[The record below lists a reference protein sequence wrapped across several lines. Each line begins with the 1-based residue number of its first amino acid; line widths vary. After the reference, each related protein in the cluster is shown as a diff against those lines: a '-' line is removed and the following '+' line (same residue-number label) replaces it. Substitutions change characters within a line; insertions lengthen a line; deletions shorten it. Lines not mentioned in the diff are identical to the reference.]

1 MITAVKPKPR
11 LRAGIRM
18 SLDEFLALGETD
30 ERLELIDG
38 ALYIMSTPTKDHQFL
53 LARLIVYF
61 ELYLDAFT
69 PAPAEVYQDITTIMS
84 PELQRVV
91 EPDLVV
97 ILGGRNDIGG
107 LIYVEGVPDIVV
119 EILSSDRSHDLVR
132 KRQIYAEAG
141 VRGSTGFWI
150 RATIRLRCWSC
161 GAAFMR
167 PALRL
172 PPGHADYTA
181 AAWPGRAAGR
191 TFFSTRAGRPAPNS
205 RRGGRTCWRRIAP

>member
-1 MITAVKPKPR
+1 MITATKPKPR

-18 SLDEFLALGETD
+18 SLEEFLALGETD

-69 PAPAEVYQDITTIMS
+69 PAPAEVYQDITTILS

-97 ILGGRNDIGG
+97 ILGGRSDIGG

-141 VRGSTGFWI
+141 VREYWI
-150 RATIRLRCWSC
+150 LDPRYDTVTLLELRGGVYAARATL
-161 GAAFMR
+161 AAGDTLTTPLLPGLAVPLAGIFQHPRR
-167 PALRL
+167 PA
-172 PPGHADYTA
+172 
-181 AAWPGRAAGR
+181 RAE
-191 TFFSTRAGRPAPNS
+191 
-205 RRGGRTCWRRIAP
+205 

>member
-1 MITAVKPKPR
+1 MITAAKPKPQ
-11 LRAGIRM
+11 LRAGARM

-30 ERLELIDG
+30 ERLELIGG
-38 ALYIMSTPTKDHQFL
+38 ALYIMSTLTKDHQFL

-69 PAPAEVYQDITTIMS
+69 PAPAEVYQDITTILS

-141 VRGSTGFWI
+141 VREYWI
-150 RATIRLRCWSC
+150 LDPRYDTVTLLELRGGVYAARATL
-161 GAAFMR
+161 AAGDALTTPLLPGLAVPLADIFQHPRR
-167 PALRL
+167 PA
-172 PPGHADYTA
+172 
-181 AAWPGRAAGR
+181 RAE
-191 TFFSTRAGRPAPNS
+191 
-205 RRGGRTCWRRIAP
+205 

>member
-1 MITAVKPKPR
+1 MITAAKPKPQ
-11 LRAGIRM
+11 LRAGARM

-69 PAPAEVYQDITTIMS
+69 PAPAEVYQDITTILS

-141 VRGSTGFWI
+141 VREYWILDPRYDTVALLELRGGVYVARAALTAGDTLTTPLLPGLAVPLAAIFQHPRRPI
-150 RATIRLRCWSC
+150 RAE
-161 GAAFMR
+161 
-167 PALRL
+167 
-172 PPGHADYTA
+172 
-181 AAWPGRAAGR
+181 
-191 TFFSTRAGRPAPNS
+191 
-205 RRGGRTCWRRIAP
+205 

>member
-1 MITAVKPKPR
+1 MTTVAKPKPR
-11 LRAGIRM
+11 LRAGARM

-69 PAPAEVYQDITTIMS
+69 LAPAEVYQDITTILS

-141 VRGSTGFWI
+141 VREYWI
-150 RATIRLRCWSC
+150 LDPRYDTVTLLELRGGVYAARATL
-161 GAAFMR
+161 GAGDTLATPLLPGLAVPLADIFQHPRR
-167 PALRL
+167 PA
-172 PPGHADYTA
+172 
-181 AAWPGRAAGR
+181 RAE
-191 TFFSTRAGRPAPNS
+191 
-205 RRGGRTCWRRIAP
+205 

>member
-1 MITAVKPKPR
+1 MITAAKPKPR
-11 LRAGIRM
+11 LCAGVRM

-69 PAPAEVYQDITTIMS
+69 PAPAEVYQDITTILS

-132 KRQIYAEAG
+132 KRQIYTEAG
-141 VRGSTGFWI
+141 VREYWI
-150 RATIRLRCWSC
+150 LDPRHDTVTLLELRGGVYAARATL
-161 GAAFMR
+161 AAGDTLTTSLLPGLAVPLADIFQHPRR
-167 PALRL
+167 PA
-172 PPGHADYTA
+172 HAE
-181 AAWPGRAAGR
+181 
-191 TFFSTRAGRPAPNS
+191 
-205 RRGGRTCWRRIAP
+205 

>member
-1 MITAVKPKPR
+1 MITAAKPKP
-11 LRAGIRM
+11 LLCAGVRM

-69 PAPAEVYQDITTIMS
+69 PAPAEVYQDITTILS

-141 VRGSTGFWI
+141 VREYWI
-150 RATIRLRCWSC
+150 LDPRYDTVTLLELRGGVYTARAALAVGDTLTTPLLPGLAVPLAGIFQHPR
-161 GAAFMR
+161 R
-167 PALRL
+167 PA
-172 PPGHADYTA
+172 
-181 AAWPGRAAGR
+181 RAE
-191 TFFSTRAGRPAPNS
+191 
-205 RRGGRTCWRRIAP
+205 